1 MTKINLKS
9 KTRDVVGKKVKKQRR
24 IGLIPAVLYGN
35 KIKPQNLW
43 VDFSDFTKAYR
54 EAGEST
60 ILELDVDAKN
70 KINVLIHD
78 VQLDPMS
85 GKFFHVDFF
94 QVRMDEKIET
104 EVPIEFIG
112 ESEVVKAL
120 GGMLMK
126 NLDAIPISCLPADL
140 PSKFEIDISKL
151 KTFDDFIKVGDLEIS
166 EKIKIQIDPE
176 TVIVN
181 AVKPRSEEELAKLEE
196 KVEADVTKVEGVVK
210 ETPTE
215 AVPEEKKD

>member
-43 VDFSDFTKAYR
+43 IDLSDFKKAYR

-60 ILELDVDAKN
+60 ILELDIDTKRKV
-70 KINVLIHD
+70 NVLIHE
-78 VQLDPMS
+78 VQLDSMS
-85 GKFFHVDFF
+85 GNFAHIDFF

-112 ESEVVKAL
+112 ESEVVKSL
-120 GGMLMK
+120 GGMLVK

-140 PSKFEIDISKL
+140 PSKFEVDISKL
-151 KTFDDFIKVGDLEIS
+151 KTFDDVIKIGDLEIS
-166 EKIKIQIDPE
+166 EKVKIQIDPE

-181 AVKPRSEEELAKLEE
+181 AVEPRSEEELAKLEE

-210 ETPTE
+210 ETLAEE
-215 AVPEEKKD
+215 APEEKKE

>member
-1 MTKINLKS
+1 M
-9 KTRDVVGKKVKKQRR
+9 
-24 IGLIPAVLYGN
+24 IPAVLYGN

-43 VDFSDFTKAYR
+43 VGFSDFKKAYQ

-70 KINVLIHD
+70 KVNVLIHE
-78 VQLDPMS
+78 VQLDTMS
-85 GKFFHVDFF
+85 GLFAHVDFF

-112 ESEVVKAL
+112 ESDVVKAL
-120 GGMLMK
+120 GGMLVK

-140 PSKFEIDISKL
+140 PSKFEVDIARL
-151 KTFDDFIKVGDLEIS
+151 KTFDDVIKIADLEIS
-166 EKIKIQIDPE
+166 DKIKIQIDPE

-181 AVKPRSEEELAKLEE
+181 SIEPRSEEELAKLEE
-196 KVEADVTKVEGVVK
+196 KVEADVTKVEDVVK
-210 ETPTE
+210 EAPVE
-215 AVPEEKKD
+215 AVPEEKKE